1 MKTITTIVYIGKSRE
16 EVAYTF
22 KVEAFERI
30 EDDRLILN
38 NDDRRILIVP
48 DMVTKT
54 IAEINEI

>member
-1 MKTITTIVYIGKSRE
+1 MKTITTIVYIGKSRK

-30 EDDRLILN
+30 EGDRLILN

-48 DMVTKT
+48 DFVTKT